1 MMRTMKFLLVPALAL
16 FSGAGLWGQATKV
29 ALINMQAAV
38 AQTKEGAA
46 QIAELQKKYGPKEQ
60 EFQKRAQDLQAKQ
73 DQLKKTQATLSDE
86 AKANLEAEITR
97 LQPALQRDQQDTQT
111 DSQEDEDRM
120 VQGIYGK
127 LVQATTK
134 VAQANQ
140 IMLVLDVSS
149 QPNNLVC
156 CGTAMD
162 ITKQVV
168 EEYDKANPAGAASTT
183 TAAPAPGATAPRTSP
198 PPATRPPAA
207 HPAPTPPAGKKARV

>member
-1 MMRTMKFLLVPALAL
+1 MKFLLVPALAL
-16 FSGAGLWGQATKV
+16 VSGAGLWGQATKV
-29 ALINMQAAV
+29 ALINMQQAV
-38 AQTKEGAA
+38 AQTKEGQV
-46 QIAELQKKYGPKEQ
+46 QIGELQKKYGPKEQ
-60 EFQKRAQDLQAKQ
+60 EFQKRAQEIQTKQ

-86 AKANLEAEITR
+86 AKANLEADITK
-97 LQPALQRDQQDTQT
+97 LQTALQRDQQDTQT

-140 IMLVLDVSS
+140 IMLVFDVSS

-156 CGTAMD
+156 CGSAMD

-168 EEYDKANPAGAASTT
+168 EEYDKANPSAGAAATT
-183 TAAPAPGATAPRTSP
+183 NAAPAGAAAPKTTP

-207 HPAPTPPAGKKARV
+207 NPAPKPPAGK

>member
-1 MMRTMKFLLVPALAL
+1 MKRTMKLLLVPALAL

-29 ALINMQAAV
+29 ALINMQQAV

-60 EFQKRAQDLQAKQ
+60 EFQKRNQEVQTKQ

-86 AKANLEAEITR
+86 AKANLEADITR
-97 LQPALQRDQQDTQT
+97 LQTALQRDMQDTQT

-140 IMLVLDVSS
+140 IMLVFDVSS

-156 CGTAMD
+156 CGTALD

-168 EEYDKANPAGAASTT
+168 EEYDKANPSTGAASTT
-183 TAAPAPGATAPRTSP
+183 PAAPAGAAAPKSTP
-198 PPATRPPAA
+198 PPVTRPPAA
-207 HPAPTPPAGKKARV
+207 NPAPKPPAGK

>member
-1 MMRTMKFLLVPALAL
+1 MKRTMKFLLVPALAL

-29 ALINMQAAV
+29 ALINMQQAV

-60 EFQKRAQDLQAKQ
+60 EFQKRAQEIQTKQ

-86 AKANLEAEITR
+86 AKATLEAEISR
-97 LQPALQRDQQDTQT
+97 LQTSLQRDTQDVQT
-111 DSQEDEDRM
+111 DSDEDEQRM

-140 IMLVLDVSS
+140 IMLVFDVSS

-168 EEYDKANPAGAASTT
+168 EEYDKTNPAGAASTT
-183 TAAPAPGATAPRTSP
+183 TAAPGATAPKSTP

-207 HPAPTPPAGKKARV
+207 NPAPKPPAGK

>member
-1 MMRTMKFLLVPALAL
+1 MKRTMKFLLVPALAL
-16 FSGAGLWGQATKV
+16 FTGAGLWGQATKV
-29 ALINMQAAV
+29 ALINMQQAV

-46 QIAELQKKYGPKEQ
+46 QIADLQKKYGPKEQ
-60 EFQKRAQDLQAKQ
+60 EFQKRSQEIQTKQ

-86 AKANLEAEITR
+86 AKANLEADINR
-97 LQPALQRDQQDTQT
+97 LQTSLQRDMQDTQT

-140 IMLVLDVSS
+140 IMLVFDVSS

-156 CGTAMD
+156 CGSAMD

-168 EEYDKANPAGAASTT
+168 EEYDKANPATGAASTT
-183 TAAPAPGATAPRTSP
+183 TAAPAPT
-198 PPATRPPAA
+198 PATRPPAA
-207 HPAPTPPAGKKARV
+207 NPAPKPPAGK

>member
-1 MMRTMKFLLVPALAL
+1 MKFLLVPALAL

-29 ALINMQAAV
+29 ALINMQQAV
-38 AQTKEGAA
+38 AQTKEGQA

-60 EFQKRAQDLQAKQ
+60 EFQKRGQEIQTKQ

-86 AKANLEAEITR
+86 AKANLGAEITR
-97 LQPALQRDQQDTQT
+97 LQTALQRDTQDTQT

-140 IMLVLDVSS
+140 IMLVFDVSS
-149 QPNNLVC
+149 QPSNLVC
-156 CGTAMD
+156 CGSAMD

-168 EEYDKANPAGAASTT
+168 EEYDKANPSAGAASNT
-183 TAAPAPGATAPRTSP
+183 TAAPAPGAAAPRATP

-207 HPAPTPPAGKKARV
+207 NPAPKPPAGK